1 MSHSDDRT
9 PQADSTEP
17 VEEARAAAQTDATDA
32 PATDPVDTA
41 PEHGEEVTAGAPLP
55 EDRAAQAEQD
65 AATDTSASKAESAQE
80 NEAAAP
86 ETATEPESLPEAQ
99 TSSEPQFSFDEW
111 LTGLRTSTGSDTM
124 LRFGPTANNSIDV
137 THAHPSGL
145 TQFVTGRRTRI
156 STLLRD
162 QSGLDQAY
170 VAARQISAKMEELS
184 TDRGIDVGYAA
195 AGLATWRVS
204 EKGHSVQMSAPVML
218 ARISLTQRSGRDDYE
233 VQITERARL
242 NPALVR
248 FFATTYGI
256 TLDPAEF
263 ERAAYITAKFEPQP
277 ALELLRAHNASIRGL
292 VVEHRLVLS
301 TFADLTDSAS
311 ATSQLISTEH
321 PVIDALYRDGAEAR
335 VDVEDLD
342 DDALTPVDERDPA
355 EELLV
360 LDLDPSQQ
368 TAVDHIL
375 AGRSLVVSAP
385 PGTGE
390 TQTAVA
396 AAAGLAAA
404 GQRVLMVAE
413 RTATLADVRRRLDRL
428 DLATLALNVS
438 SATTPTQL
446 REQLIHALL
455 RGERASEPAVKR
467 VQSTVQDRR
476 HRLADHSASLH
487 QVRTRW
493 NCSPF
498 EAMRELAQLTALD
511 PAPATTVR
519 LKRSVLDATVNR
531 DAVADQL
538 HRAAELG
545 AFSRQAVD
553 SPWYGARL
561 RNVQEAEEAYT
572 LAERLAQALPVVRV
586 KIQQAAAQ
594 SQLRSGDTVTAWSE
608 QIELLQQVR
617 ASLDHFTPDIFDR
630 PVTDLIAATAS
641 NAWRREHGV
650 EMSAMTRSRLR
661 RVAKEYVRPGMHV
674 DDLHTALVK
683 VQSQL
688 TVWRQWATSQRHPVI
703 PSGLESLAAEGNALV
718 ENLER
723 LQQVLAT
730 PSSEAKRLENLPV
743 AELAEVLDRLVAD
756 QDTLQTLPE
765 RTLVLDQLR
774 EQGLTELLA
783 DFQDREITAPQ
794 VRAELEV
801 AWWQSALEAMI
812 SGDDHLAMMDGA
824 ELRRIDA
831 EFRLADA
838 AHLAAGPARLRHLL
852 ATRFDAATASH
863 PGAADQLRNLL
874 KGGAPEVADLAEL
887 DTALL
892 QPLVPIW
899 TTSPLAL
906 AEMPAGLRFD
916 AVLLLDAETLAVASA
931 LGPIARASQTVAFGD
946 AVSGRP
952 QPFQVAVD
960 SAATRRTPS
969 DAESAHAA
977 LSRVLPQ
984 VPLRYQH
991 RGVSQRL
998 TRLLGRQLYGELDR
1012 LPTAGE
1018 FTGIGNDS
1026 VMVEH
1031 VPQGAVSWRDD
1042 GMESTTAEV
1051 NRTVDLVFEHLK
1063 NHPTTSLAVITATA
1077 THARR
1082 VAEAIRMNL
1091 PDNKWAM
1098 PYFAADADNGGEPF
1112 VVAPMERAHGVVRD
1126 AIIFTLGYGRGA
1138 QESVVHH
1145 FGPLSEQHS
1154 HQHYATA
1161 LTRARSSLRILT
1173 CIHPDELDPK
1183 RLQGASY
1190 HLREMLA
1197 MFLNDDDTVQQ
1208 RTGAESE
1215 AGASADPLI
1224 HDIAQLLDQRGATTA
1239 VDCAGMID
1247 LATWNPRG
1255 LPQWDGAETD
1265 DYAAPVALSS
1275 DGSERGRAMSVRERS
1290 RLRPSALERLGWRHQ
1305 PLWTIDV
1312 FSNPLGVTD
1321 EIAGFVG
1328 LPSNQ
1333 GDGAEETGGGASHR

>member
-17 VEEARAAAQTDATDA
+17 VEDAPAAAQTDVTDA
-32 PATDPVDTA
+32 TSAEPDT
-41 PEHGEEVTAGAPLP
+41 GGEVTAGAPLP
-55 EDRAAQAEQD
+55 EDLEAD
-65 AATDTSASKAESAQE
+65 AAAESDTAESA
-80 NEAAAP
+80 EA
-86 ETATEPESLPEAQ
+86 ESESEVDSEPEPAAEE
-99 TSSEPQFSFDEW
+99 EPSAPQPNEPRFSFDEW
-111 LTGLRTSTGSDTM
+111 LTGLRTSTSSDTM

-145 TQFVTGRRTRI
+145 TQFVTGRRTRL

-184 TDRGIDVGYAA
+184 ADRGIDVGYAA

-204 EKGHSVQMSAPVML
+204 ENGHSVQMSAPVML

-263 ERAAYITAKFEPQP
+263 ERAAYVTAKFEPQP
-277 ALELLRAHNASIRGL
+277 ALELLRAHNSSIRGL

-311 ATSQLISTEH
+311 ATSQLISTDH
-321 PVIDALYRDGAEAR
+321 PVINALYRDGAEAD
-335 VDVEDLD
+335 VDVTELD
-342 DDALTPVDERDPA
+342 DAALTPIDERDPA

-396 AAAGLAAA
+396 AAAGLAAE
-404 GQRVLMVAE
+404 GKRVLIVAE
-413 RTATLADVRRRLDRL
+413 RTATLDDVRRRLERL
-428 DLATLALNVS
+428 DLASLALNVS
-438 SATTPTQL
+438 SSTTPAHL

-455 RGERASEPAVKR
+455 RGERATEPAVKR
-467 VQSTVQDRR
+467 VQATVQERR

-531 DAVADQL
+531 EAVAEQL

-545 AFSRQAVD
+545 AFSRQAVE

-572 LAERLAQALPVVRV
+572 LAEQVAKALPVVRV

-594 SQLRSGDTVTAWSE
+594 SQLRTGDTVTSWSE
-608 QIELLQQVR
+608 QIELLQHVR
-617 ASLDHFTPDIFDR
+617 GSLDHFTPDIFDR

-641 NAWRREHGV
+641 SSWRREHGV

-703 PSGLESLAAEGNALV
+703 PSGLESLAEEGRALA

-730 PSSEAKRLENLPV
+730 PEADTQRLENLPIS
-743 AELAEVLDRLVAD
+743 ELAVLLDRLVAD

-774 EQGLTELLA
+774 EQGLAELLA
-783 DFQDREITAPQ
+783 DFQDREIPATQ
-794 VRAELEV
+794 VRAELDV
-801 AWWQSALEAMI
+801 SWWQSALEAMI

-838 AHLAAGPARLRHLL
+838 AHLAAGPSRLRHLL
-852 ATRFDAATASH
+852 ATRFEAATGSH
-863 PGAADQLRNLL
+863 PEAADALRNLL
-874 KGGAPEVADLAEL
+874 KGGAPEISELAEI
-887 DTALL
+887 DAAVL

-906 AEMPAGLRFD
+906 AEMPADLRFD
-916 AVLLLDAETLAVASA
+916 TVLLLDAETLAVASA
-931 LGPIARASQTVAFGD
+931 LGPIARATQTVAFGD

-960 SAATRRTPS
+960 SASTRRTPT
-969 DAESAHAA
+969 DAESTHAA

-984 VPLRYQH
+984 GPLRYQH

-1012 LPTAGE
+1012 LPSAEE
-1018 FTGIGNDS
+1018 FTGLGEPA
-1026 VMVEH
+1026 VVVEH

-1098 PYFAADADNGGEPF
+1098 PYFAADSGNGGEPF
-1112 VVAPMERAHGVVRD
+1112 VVAPMERAHGLVRD

-1154 HQHYATA
+1154 HQYYATA

-1173 CIHPDELDPK
+1173 CIHPADLDPK

-1190 HLREMLA
+1190 HLREVLE
-1197 MFLNDDDTVQQ
+1197 MFLHDADEPT
-1208 RTGAESE
+1208 RTE
-1215 AGASADPLI
+1215 AGAGTDASASDPLI
-1224 HDIAQLLDQRGATTA
+1224 HDIAQLLDQRGATA
-1239 VDCAGMID
+1239 EVDGAGMID
-1247 LATWNPRG
+1247 LAAWNPRG
-1255 LPQWDGAETD
+1255 LPQWDGAESE

-1290 RLRPSALERLGWRHQ
+1290 RLRPAALERLGWRHQ

-1312 FSNPLGVTD
+1312 FSNPLGVTE
-1321 EIAGFVG
+1321 EIAGLLG
-1328 LPSNQ
+1328 LPAD
-1333 GDGAEETGGGASHR
+1333 DGEATR